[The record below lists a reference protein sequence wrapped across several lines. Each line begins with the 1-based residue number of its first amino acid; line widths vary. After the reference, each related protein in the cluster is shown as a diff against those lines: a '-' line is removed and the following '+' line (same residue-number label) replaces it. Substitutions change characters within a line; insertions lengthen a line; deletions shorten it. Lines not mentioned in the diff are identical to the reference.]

1 MEFHDGISDWIEE
14 LNSIKKKERDNG
26 IKMGKKREY
35 FKKGTWEYERKK
47 YLKQEIKKYE
57 DENYE
62 FKSIKQQIA
71 DIKQQITNIES
82 GSSMYD
88 TTLGALFVRVSDIM
102 NDLIGK
108 AKVSGE
114 ANGNID
120 YFCFSLKNL
129 TISIEVLNSDEEK
142 VFLDVIMNEALMC
155 KQRGLSDEV
164 VLNLIV
170 ESANKYKCLECSN
183 TEKGKQILSTLREF
197 WSYKHNQCSS
207 FSIPANLVVLKSL
220 MAFFIKPFGFDQID
234 RYAQNRGIDNKEY
247 GYMLRGAL
255 IGYTAFPKTFT
266 DALYTNTDIYIPM
279 DEYLTAIHKQVET
292 QYPCD

>member
-1 MEFHDGISDWIEE
+1 MECHDGISDWIEE

-120 YFCFSLKNL
+120 FSCFSL
-129 TISIEVLNSDEEK
+129 
-142 VFLDVIMNEALMC
+142 
-155 KQRGLSDEV
+155 
-164 VLNLIV
+164 
-170 ESANKYKCLECSN
+170 
-183 TEKGKQILSTLREF
+183 
-197 WSYKHNQCSS
+197 
-207 FSIPANLVVLKSL
+207 
-220 MAFFIKPFGFDQID
+220 
-234 RYAQNRGIDNKEY
+234 
-247 GYMLRGAL
+247 
-255 IGYTAFPKTFT
+255 
-266 DALYTNTDIYIPM
+266 
-279 DEYLTAIHKQVET
+279 
-292 QYPCD
+292 

>member
-1 MEFHDGISDWIEE
+1 
-14 LNSIKKKERDNG
+14 
-26 IKMGKKREY
+26 
-35 FKKGTWEYERKK
+35 
-47 YLKQEIKKYE
+47 
-57 DENYE
+57 
-62 FKSIKQQIA
+62 
-71 DIKQQITNIES
+71 
-82 GSSMYD
+82 MYD

-102 NDLIGK
+102 NDLIGN

-114 ANGNID
+114 ANRNID
-120 YFCFSLKNL
+120 YSCFSLKNL
-129 TISIEVLNSDEEK
+129 TISIDVLNSDEEK
-142 VFLDVIMNEALMC
+142 VFLDIIMNEALMC

-234 RYAQNRGIDNKEY
+234 RYAQNRGIDSKEY

-292 QYPCD
+292 QYPCDRLVHNKRG